1 MFPEGTPD
9 PEYPDDASEN
19 GVRKDKRNLVQ
30 EWQAKHQVMGA
41 HGCRGY
47 SRAGPRVSGYG
58 LKPGSAPPREP
69 SMCGIARHSFRHP
82 LTSV

>member
-1 MFPEGTPD
+1 MFPEGTPA

-30 EWQAKHQVMGA
+30 EWQAKHQVMGT

-47 SRAGPRVSGYG
+47 SRAGPGVSGYR

-69 SMCGIARHSFRHP
+69 SMCGTARSSFRRP
-82 LTSV
+82 MTPV